1 MKILKTND
9 INYILGVIVSM
20 YAAYIL
26 HYNINLNIPTPFAI
40 PILLLIIYLSN
51 YNITLG
57 LIVSVA
63 MIVSVF

>member
-9 INYILGVIVSM
+9 INYILGVIVSF
-20 YAAYIL
+20 YAAYVM
-26 HYNINLNIPTPFAI
+26 HYNINLNIPKPFAI
-40 PILLLIIYLSN
+40 PGLALIIFLSN

-63 MIVSVF
+63 LIVSF